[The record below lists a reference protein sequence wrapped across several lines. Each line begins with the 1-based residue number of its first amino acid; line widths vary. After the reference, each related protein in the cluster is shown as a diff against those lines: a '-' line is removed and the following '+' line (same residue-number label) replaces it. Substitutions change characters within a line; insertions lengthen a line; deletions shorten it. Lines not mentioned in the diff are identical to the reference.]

1 MNGQTETALS
11 KAKTAVWKFPELEL
25 TPFSSGLQRCRPS
38 GFGGRSSRSPGWLQ
52 ICSVAKDNLE
62 LLTLRPL
69 LAEGWDHRQNTP
81 RPIMGSVCAFY

>member
-25 TPFSSGLQRCRPS
+25 TPFSSGLQRLRPF
-38 GFGGRSSRSPGWLQ
+38 GLGGRASRSPGWLQ

-69 LAEGWDHRQNTP
+69 LAEGRDYRQGPPHPT
-81 RPIMGSVCAFY
+81 MGSVCAFY